1 MPGVKGE
8 TAGAVEVP
16 WEGLSADALEG
27 LIEEF
32 VTRDGTDYGTSERSL
47 ASKKAEIRRLL
58 ERGEVRI
65 VFDPESGSANIIG
78 RDEFRRRP

>member
-1 MPGVKGE
+1 MKDDSPR
-8 TAGAVEVP
+8 AVEVP

-27 LIEEF
+27 LVEEF

-47 ASKKAEIRRLL
+47 ASKKAEVRRLL

-65 VFDPESGSANIIG
+65 VFDPESGTANLVG
-78 RDEFRRRP
+78 RDEVRRLS